1 MHPRRIADRLA
12 VVCDV
17 VPDTT
22 TPPGGPLPPP
32 GPPGPPAAPAPW
44 AEPVSSAP
52 TAAIVRRPRPGQL
65 TTPWRTM
72 VVAAWVGVFVA
83 YMAVWKASVEL
94 GIATWWLGP
103 RSDPQPILIR
113 LVPFIVTAVF
123 GILATYNVRRLPLI
137 GLVGAAALAAIAV
150 PDLSRSTGLAI
161 VEFAI
166 AGAAALV
173 SAASFTGM
181 YRQPRADTAG

>member
-1 MHPRRIADRLA
+1 M
-12 VVCDV
+12 CDV

-32 GPPGPPAAPAPW
+32 GPPGAPAPW
-44 AEPVSSAP
+44 TEAASPAPSAP
-52 TAAIVRRPRPGQL
+52 TVGTVRRLRTGQL
-65 TTPWRTM
+65 TTPWRAM
-72 VVAAWVGVFVA
+72 VVAAWVGAFVA
-83 YMAVWKASVEL
+83 YMAVWKASEEL

-103 RSDPQPILIR
+103 RSNPQPILVR
-113 LVPFIVTAVF
+113 LVPFVVTAVMA
-123 GILATYNVRRLPLI
+123 ILASYNVRRLPLI
-137 GLVGAAALAAIAV
+137 GLVGAAALTAIAV

-166 AGAAALV
+166 AGAVALV

-181 YRQPRADTAG
+181 YRRTRSDVAG

>member
-1 MHPRRIADRLA
+1 
-12 VVCDV
+12 VCDV

-32 GPPGPPAAPAPW
+32 GPPGAPVPW
-44 AEPVSSAP
+44 AEPAP
-52 TAAIVRRPRPGQL
+52 VAPAFGIVRRPQPGRL
-65 TTPWRTM
+65 TVPWRAM

-83 YMAVWKASVEL
+83 YMAVWKASEEL

-103 RSDPQPILIR
+103 RSNPQPLLIR

-123 GILATYNVRRLPLI
+123 GILASYNVRWLPTI
-137 GLVGAAALAAIAV
+137 GLVGAALLAAIAV

-166 AGAAALV
+166 AGAIALV

-181 YRQPRADTAG
+181 YRQPRSDTAG